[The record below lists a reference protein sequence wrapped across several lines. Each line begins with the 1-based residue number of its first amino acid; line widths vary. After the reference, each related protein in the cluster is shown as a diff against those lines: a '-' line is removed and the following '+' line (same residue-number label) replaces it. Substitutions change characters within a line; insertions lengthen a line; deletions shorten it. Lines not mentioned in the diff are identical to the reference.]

1 MALGGDPVMYFLDTH
16 IIVWLYQ
23 KSIELLSPK
32 ARRTIEENNVFIS
45 PIVILELEY
54 LFEIGRLKVDANT
67 IVQYLQSHIDI
78 RVEEGNFHEVINM
91 ALEKRWTRDP
101 FDRIIVAHSKYRD
114 AYLVT
119 KDEKILTNYLKA
131 IF

>member
-1 MALGGDPVMYFLDTH
+1 MYFLDTH

-32 ARRTIEENNVFIS
+32 ARRSIEENDVFIS

-54 LFEIGRLKVDANT
+54 LHEIGRLKVDANT
-67 IVQYLQSHIDI
+67 IVQYLQSHIGL

-91 ALEKRWTRDP
+91 ALEEKWTRDP
-101 FDRIIVAHSKYRD
+101 FDRIIVAHSKYSD

-119 KDEKILTNYLKA
+119 KDERISTNYFKA

>member
-1 MALGGDPVMYFLDTH
+1 MYFLDTH

-23 KSIELLSPK
+23 KSIELLSPE
-32 ARRTIEENNVFIS
+32 ARRVINENDLFIS

-54 LFEIGRLKVDANT
+54 LFEIGRLRVDANT
-67 IVQYLQSHIDI
+67 IVQYLQAGIGLRI
-78 RVEEGNFHEVINM
+78 EEGNFHEIINM
-91 ALEKRWTRDP
+91 ALEERWTRDP

-119 KDEKILTNYLKA
+119 KDKRISNNYLKA
-131 IF
+131 VF